1 MGEELKQLTDEDLAT
16 PKTTSYNQRNQIE
29 KKKEKILLS
38 EDNSK
43 MQMIVSPYKIEG
55 HPPNKE

>member
-1 MGEELKQLTDEDLAT
+1 
-16 PKTTSYNQRNQIE
+16 
-29 KKKEKILLS
+29 LS

-55 HPPNKE
+55 HPPNKEWTID